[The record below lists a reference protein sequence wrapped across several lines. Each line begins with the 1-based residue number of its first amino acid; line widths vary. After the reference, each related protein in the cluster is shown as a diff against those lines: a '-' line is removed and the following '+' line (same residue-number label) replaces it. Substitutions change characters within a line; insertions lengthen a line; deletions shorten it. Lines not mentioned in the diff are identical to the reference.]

1 MVACRRTGDSPPG
14 TPQGH
19 ATKENMQETHNRRNH
34 ESITQMVNRLQR
46 GHSYHARTSTGQSVS
61 GEYLGTETS
70 YGEPAILLRHLSGT
84 TAIHTTRLVAII
96 EAG

>member
-1 MVACRRTGDSPPG
+1 MVASRRTCD
-14 TPQGH
+14 TPRTPREQ
-19 ATKENMQETHNRRNH
+19 ATKENMQKAHSQRKQ
-34 ESITQMVNRLQR
+34 ESITQMINRLQR